1 MNALSVTQTAQR
13 IFWVSTFLA
22 MVVGCG
28 DSASTP
34 EGSDSGVPVESS
46 TGDTSPVDSG
56 VTAPGE
62 GAVDRGESFFG
73 FPERFNRYYTDPLW
87 EPSRILWV
95 GPQGSGD
102 GSSEESPANVA
113 SGLES
118 IQPGSMVMFTT
129 GEYEGCFEVPRGG
142 TYDEPIVL
150 VAQRN
155 PDGTRGVTVNC
166 CSSGRR
172 TCFNLEAVDYVAI
185 EGFSLRGGA
194 YGIRA
199 VGRDYAAS
207 DHQVGVAMLDNEGGY
222 QDRDPFFTGQS
233 DWVVVE
239 GNHAHHAGSGDGHG
253 IYLSNGSDWGI
264 VRFNDLHD
272 NVSSDLQINADPLS
286 TCSSFDSSE
295 CAGPAEDGLG
305 QGASDYFLIEGNYL
319 HSNQIGPNFTSVRRS
334 VIRNNVSGFHARH
347 NMSFWQETDNP
358 ALGSSDNVICHNLFV
373 GTNSRHVLQFIN
385 HSTRNVVRNNLF
397 LGLALT
403 SSSVT
408 ASDSLELMQ
417 VDSTTEQ
424 NTYAGNYFV
433 GGYLTG
439 REPNSEEFTDSVFDP
454 DHFESFPRD
463 GMGSVLGFVP
473 RPGAPFLDKGKML
486 PECAEDFRGIPR
498 SGAVDIGPFEVP

>member
-1 MNALSVTQTAQR
+1 MNALSIVQTSLRTSLGATLFVA
-13 IFWVSTFLA
+13 IA
-22 MVVGCG
+22 GCG
-28 DSASTP
+28 DSASPAATSDAGIP
-34 EGSDSGVPVESS
+34 MEGS
-46 TGDTSPVDSG
+46 THDTSPVDSG
-56 VTAPGE
+56 VKIPGK
-62 GAVDRGESFFG
+62 GAVARGESFFG
-73 FPERFNRYYTDPLW
+73 FPERFNRYYTDPTW
-87 EPSRILWV
+87 QPSKVLWV
-95 GPQGSGD
+95 GPEGSGD
-102 GSSEESPANVA
+102 GSSEDSPTSVA
-113 SGLES
+113 TGLAAV
-118 IQPGSMVMFTT
+118 QPGSMLVFKA

-150 VAQRN
+150 SAQRN
-155 PDGTRGVTVNC
+155 PDGTRGVTVDC

-199 VGRDYAAS
+199 VGSDYAAE
-207 DHQVGVAMLDNEGGY
+207 DHQQGVAMLDNEGGH

-286 TCSSFDSSE
+286 TCSSFDDSE
-295 CAGPAEDGLG
+295 CAGTAEDGLG
-305 QGASDYFLIEGNYL
+305 RGASDYFLIEGNYL
-319 HSNQIGPNFTSVRRS
+319 HNNQIGPNFTSVRRS

-358 ALGSSDNVICHNLFV
+358 ALGSSDNVICHNLFI
-373 GTNSRHVLQFIN
+373 GINSRHLLQFIN
-385 HSTRNVVRNNLF
+385 DSTRNVVRNNLF
-397 LGLALT
+397 LGLDLAG
-403 SSSVT
+403 SSAT
-408 ASDSLELMQ
+408 ASDSPELMQ
-417 VDSTTEQ
+417 VDGTTGQ

-454 DHFESFPRD
+454 NYFESFPLD

-473 RPGAPFLDKGKML
+473 RPGAPFLDKGKAV
-486 PECAEDFRGIPR
+486 PECAKDYRGVAR